1 MRKRLFRPSAS
12 SVEPPRYPDTEGFEP
27 TRRRFLAQLGAAALG
42 GGVLAAL
49 MQGCGDAGRALP
61 GGVPDTMEAPIDAG
75 IDSDLRTTGG
85 VPDTIQAPIDGGPP
99 LRDTSGVPP
108 DMPATV
114 DGLPYQPPARL
125 EAGPRPRDIMG
136 VPDSPHAK
144 IDKGALPASD
154 ADPGTEED

>member
-61 GGVPDTMEAPIDAG
+61 GGVPDTMEAPIDAD

-85 VPDTIQAPIDGGPP
+85 VPDTIQAPIDGGSPP
-99 LRDTSGVPP
+99 RDGTMGVP
-108 DMPATV
+108 DA
-114 DGLPYQPPARL
+114 PPAPL
-125 EAGPRPRDIMG
+125 DGPRPRDTMG
-136 VPDSPHAK
+136 LPDSPRAR
-144 IDKGALPASD
+144 IDAGSPPTPD
-154 ADPGTEED
+154 AELGTEED